1 MAKVL
6 YVADKQVKRFTPV
19 YNASGQ
25 WTHGITRL
33 GPTEYLAERRNRK
46 RYQTEARSAT
56 FADQA
61 SALAWCQTD
70 YNTVLRPDPIA
81 PTTTTASYVQP
92 ALDATVVI
100 AVASATGMVVGQAM
114 QVGPPGG
121 KYVITA
127 IAGLNVT
134 VRNPA
139 NAWTNVGPGVTV
151 ASGSA
156 VQVVGSGAQVAEDE
170 NEDGKVAKRK

>member
-1 MAKVL
+1 MAKTL
-6 YVADKQVKRFTPV
+6 YVSDKNVKRFTPV
-19 YNASGQ
+19 YNMPGQ

-56 FADQA
+56 FPDQA
-61 SALAWCQTD
+61 SALAWCQAD

-92 ALDATVVI
+92 AHDATVVV

-121 KYVITA
+121 NYVITA

-139 NAWTNVGPGVTV
+139 NAWSNVGPGVTV
-151 ASGSA
+151 ASGSP
-156 VQVVGSGAQVAEDE
+156 VQVVGSGAQVAKD
-170 NEDGKVAKRK
+170 DDRKPK